1 MKNVVQLLVETLV
14 NLGIK
19 HAFGI
24 PGKSIAPLILEFG
37 NQDIEFILGRHESG
51 SGFSAGGY
59 AFTNHNLGVVA
70 ATSGPGG
77 TNLVTA
83 AAHAKMNGLPVLFIT
98 GHQSAA
104 ELGIPQCQDSSQYGI
119 DLAEIMKPVTL
130 FSTMVTRGDT
140 FPAILT
146 YALREAMT
154 GRKGPV
160 HLCIPFDVMISPV
173 NDSLVQLPSG
183 NVNYIATNLEEA
195 ILRLRNARKP
205 VILAGKGVVL
215 SGAQKELA
223 AFAETFHIPIVTTP
237 GGKGSV
243 YSAHPLYY
251 GPFGL
256 GGHQKA
262 KDLLESG
269 VDLLLVMGSR
279 LSDTALAGLDRSYY
293 PGEIIQFDIAH
304 EFMGGII
311 KSEYLHIFG
320 DLRTNL
326 EEILRLYP
334 KEPAKVHTAKPYHDP
349 LPVLQNL
356 SVAEVCQAVGDMIPE
371 NTTIFADDGAHGYHA
386 VRWLDLKPGVKFFF
400 DSYFASMANAI
411 GMAIGAKFADQE
423 QNVICLTGDGC
434 LFMLGSEINT
444 CVAEQLPV
452 IFIVINNGQ
461 LDMALKGMRQF
472 TGRTDGTIFKQ
483 PLDAAAYAAS
493 MGADSAACST
503 LDEFKQVFKRAL
515 GSNKPFVID
524 VLVDKEEIPS
534 SLAREMKLD
543 S

>member
-1 MKNVVQLLVETLV
+1 MKNVVQILVETLV
-14 NLGIK
+14 NLGIS

-51 SGFSAGGY
+51 AGFAAGGY
-59 AFTNHNLGVVA
+59 ALTNNNLGVVV

-83 AAHAKMNGLPVLFIT
+83 AAHAKMNCLPVLFIT
-98 GHQSAA
+98 GHQSVA
-104 ELGIPQCQDSSQYGI
+104 EMGIPQCQDSSQFGI
-119 DLAEIMKPVTL
+119 DLVEIMKPVTL
-130 FSTMVTRGDT
+130 FSTMVTRADT

-146 YALREAMT
+146 YALREALAD
-154 GRKGPV
+154 RKGPV

-173 NDSLVQLPSG
+173 SESHIHLPSSG
-183 NVNYIATNLEEA
+183 IDYIATNLTDVVH
-195 ILRLRNARKP
+195 RLKSARKP

-215 SGAQKELA
+215 SGAQEALSE
-223 AFAETFHIPIVTTP
+223 FAEKFHLPIVTTP
-237 GGKGSV
+237 GGKGSIH
-243 YSAHPLYY
+243 SSHPLYY
-251 GPFGL
+251 GPLGL
-256 GGHQKA
+256 GGHRRA
-262 KDLLESG
+262 MDLLESG

-279 LSDTALAGLDRSYY
+279 LSDTALAGLDRSHY
-293 PGEIIQFDIAH
+293 PQQIIQFDIER

-311 KSEYLHIFG
+311 QAEYVPVIG
-320 DLRTNL
+320 DLRTTL

-334 KEPAKVHTAKPYHDP
+334 QEEPVPLHTATPYHDP
-349 LPVLQNL
+349 LPVLEFL
-356 SVAEVCQAVGDMIPE
+356 SVAEVCQSVGDIIPE

-386 VRWLDLKPGVKFFF
+386 VRWLDLKPDVKFFF

-411 GMAIGAKFADQE
+411 GMSIGAKFADRE
-423 QNVICLTGDGC
+423 RNVICLTGDGC

-461 LDMALKGMRQF
+461 LDMALKGMQQF

-483 PLDAAAYAAS
+483 PLDVAAYAAS
-493 MGADSAACST
+493 MGANSAKCST
-503 LDEFKQVFKRAL
+503 LDEFKQAL
-515 GSNKPFVID
+515 KQALDLNKPYVID
-524 VLVDKEEIPS
+524 VIVDKEEIPS
-534 SLAREMKLD
+534 SLARAMKLD
-543 S
+543 